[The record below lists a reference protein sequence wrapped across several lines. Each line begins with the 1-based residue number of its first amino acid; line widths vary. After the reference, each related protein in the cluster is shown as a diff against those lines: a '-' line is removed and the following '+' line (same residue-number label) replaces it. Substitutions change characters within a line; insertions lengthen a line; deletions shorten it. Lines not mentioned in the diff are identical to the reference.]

1 MQNIRNMINLKSLQN
16 MGIKC
21 VVLILLVQI
30 FLSCANNNDTGMNV
44 YSLAVPE
51 HYKYL
56 DGSVKVSYDIL
67 VLDDCKEEALLPN
80 ISELHIHKNKLFIRA
95 EGGVYIFDDK
105 GNYIDKLEQG
115 RGPGEFI
122 GASDI
127 LINDNDE
134 LEVLSITDIYKF
146 TLNGDFIDKI
156 ELPKRLYMEFA
167 KMGNKYLLST
177 PRTTKKTTHFF
188 YAYDPL
194 TKEEFPL
201 MQGVERPLS
210 QFNFN
215 LFKDNEGSYCFTT
228 LYSGTYYKLGNDL
241 SVQKVFRFEPS
252 IPEEKL
258 LDPIVEYDKMDN
270 LSGGSYGMFYH
281 CRNLK
286 NKYFSL
292 KAAYGNKVWDIIY
305 DIESGVTFYNIFEG
319 FPSAVFIGND
329 SEWLYYSITP
339 GSIDKMAEK
348 EFKTE
353 TANNLLKDLCKIIES
368 DPQREGNP
376 IIIKVKY
383 LS

>member
-1 MQNIRNMINLKSLQN
+1 MKKNMK
-16 MGIKC
+16 KKF

-30 FLSCANNNDTGMNV
+30 ILSCANNTNNVDTRMNV

-56 DGSVKVSYDIL
+56 DSNIKVSYEVL
-67 VLDDCKEEALLPN
+67 VLDVCNEDALLPN
-80 ISELHIHKNKLFIRA
+80 ISELHIHNNKLYIRA

-115 RGPGEFI
+115 RGPGEFL

-127 LINDNDE
+127 LINEDEE
-134 LEVLSITDIYKF
+134 LEVLSRTDIYKF
-146 TLNGDFIDKI
+146 TLNGDFIDKVQ
-156 ELPKRLYMEFA
+156 LPKRLFVEFA

-177 PRTTKKTTHFF
+177 PRITNKTTHFF
-188 YAYDPL
+188 YLFEPH
-194 TKEEFPL
+194 TKEEIPI

-215 LFKDNEGSYCFTT
+215 LFADIEGFYCFTT
-228 LYSGTYYKLGNDL
+228 PYSGTYYKLEDDF

-252 IPEEKL
+252 ISEEKL
-258 LDPIVEYDKMDN
+258 LEPIVEYDKMDN
-270 LSGGSYGMFYH
+270 LSEHCYGMFYH

-292 KAAYGNKVWDIIY
+292 KVSYGNKAWDIIY
-305 DIESGVTFYNIFEG
+305 DIRNGATFYNIFEG
-319 FPSAVFIGND
+319 FFSAVFIGND
-329 SEWLYYSITP
+329 DEWLYYSISP
-339 GSIDKMAEK
+339 VFIEKMAEK
-348 EFKTE
+348 EFKNDV
-353 TANNLLKDLCKIIES
+353 AKNLVKDLYKIIES

-383 LS
+383 E